1 MAFLFRKNLEGRE
14 IQWNHTTGEHRAP
27 LGLTLGG
34 IVSNIIPTPPTILSQ
49 EEALWLLSILDDEDW
64 REGPVSKQEAI
75 WSASGLPDEDP
86 A

>member
-1 MAFLFRKNLEGRE
+1 
-14 IQWNHTTGEHRAP
+14 
-27 LGLTLGG
+27 
-34 IVSNIIPTPPTILSQ
+34 VSNTIPTPPPTLSQ

-64 REGPVSKQEAI
+64 REGPVSYQEAI